1 MPYLE
6 VNLDPFIS
14 LEELVHAPLTNPLN
28 LLSYVESIGV
38 AGVSFTYRKNVN
50 LVTDISTLRSMTG
63 CRLNVRVPADAETIQ
78 KVLQIKPDM
87 ITIINPES
95 ADNTLEFHS
104 KDIKVLVNTILDNQD
119 LGLALRIQPKIKLL
133 KEAYQLGVD
142 EVEIATNELS
152 KEETHKGFLVVLE
165 KITHTIRIAI
175 KNNLRVSIGG
185 DLNQRIIAAL
195 NEVVD
200 VEFLSVGKALLSQ
213 SLITGFESAL
223 RELMEL
229 VEKN

>member
-1 MPYLE
+1 MSYLE
-6 VNLDPFIS
+6 INLDPFIS

-38 AGVSFTYRKNVN
+38 SGVSFTYRENVN
-50 LVTDISTLRSMTG
+50 LVRDISTLRSMTG
-63 CRLNVRVPADAETIQ
+63 CRFNIRVPANIEIVQ
-78 KVLQIKPDM
+78 KILPIKPDM
-87 ITIINPES
+87 LTVIDPKS
-95 ADNTLEFHS
+95 LDNTIEIHS
-104 KDIKVLVNTILDNQD
+104 KDIKVLVNTILNSED

-142 EVEIATNELS
+142 EVEIATNDLA
-152 KEETHKGFLVVLE
+152 KEKTHKGFLLVLE
-165 KITHTIRIAI
+165 KITHTIRIAT

-185 DLNQRIIAAL
+185 DLDRRIITAL

-200 VEFLSVGKALLSQ
+200 VEFISVGNALLSQ

-223 RELMEL
+223 KELMEL
-229 VEKN
+229 VEKS